1 MKNYQLI
8 KTSWQ
13 ENREALS
20 LIRRKVFIE
29 EQKVPEKLEWDE
41 YDKTSLHI
49 LVLNHHQQPVATGRI
64 KPDGQ
69 IGRMAVLKEYRHQG
83 IGTEIIK
90 ALIEYARQQG
100 YPNIYLHAQ
109 TSAIPFYKH
118 FGFTEYG
125 NEFLDANIP
134 HKSMRLAK

>member
-13 ENREALS
+13 ENQEALS
-20 LIRRKVFIE
+20 QIRRKVFIE

-49 LVLNHHQQPVATGRI
+49 LALNHHQQPIATGRI

-69 IGRMAVLKEYRHQG
+69 IGRMAVLREYRHQG

-90 ALIEYARQQG
+90 ALIEYAKQQG

-134 HKSMRLAK
+134 HQSMHLAK